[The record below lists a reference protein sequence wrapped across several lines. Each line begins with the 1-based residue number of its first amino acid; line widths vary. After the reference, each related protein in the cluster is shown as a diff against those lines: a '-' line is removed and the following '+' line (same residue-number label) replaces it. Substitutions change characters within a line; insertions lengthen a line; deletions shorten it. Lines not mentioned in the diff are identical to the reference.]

1 MRSVLNN
8 DRFENIF
15 DYYSD
20 ILWHLDGHWS
30 DRNAKQGQSP
40 DFYREVRLITDQ
52 YCKIR
57 EKVQAFTTFAQL
69 EEWLNQ
75 KPFEVQA
82 VPLNLLRSDL
92 RAVEYTSAKI
102 LRIEDNEEIS
112 YLFDHE
118 EGVTETVKGS
128 GWDLYINF
136 PVKVGKRLSLKTLR
150 LGLAA
155 MGIYPYTDG
164 YDRDDHNPAVITVR
178 AFILDRDFNMTDGF
192 DKRFNSTLILDD
204 DEEEEDPDDSLEDWI
219 EEQNERDS
227 WSIR

>member
-1 MRSVLNN
+1 MYSVLNN
-8 DRFENIF
+8 ARFENIF

-20 ILWHLDGHWS
+20 ILWHLDGNWQ
-30 DRNAKQGQSP
+30 DRGVKQGRSP

-52 YCKIR
+52 YCRIR
-57 EKVQAFTTFAQL
+57 AKVQAFTTFAQL
-69 EEWLNQ
+69 EDWLNA

-82 VPLNLLRSDL
+82 VPLNMLRSDL
-92 RAVEYTSAKI
+92 RAVNYTSAKI
-102 LRIEDNEEIS
+102 LRIEDNEDIS

-118 EGVTETVKGS
+118 EGITETVKGS
-128 GWDLYINF
+128 GWELYINF

-155 MGIYPYTDG
+155 MGIYPYVDA

-178 AFILDRDFNMTDGF
+178 AYILDRDFNMTDGF
-192 DKRFNSTLILDD
+192 DERFNSKLILDD
-204 DEEEEDPDDSLEDWI
+204 DEEDTDPYDDLEDYFS
-219 EEQNERDS
+219 EQNERDS